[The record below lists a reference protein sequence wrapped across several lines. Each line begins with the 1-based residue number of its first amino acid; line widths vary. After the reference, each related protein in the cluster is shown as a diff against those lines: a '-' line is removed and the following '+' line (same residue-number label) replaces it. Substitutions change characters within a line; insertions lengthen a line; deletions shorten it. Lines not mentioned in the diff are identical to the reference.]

1 MAARR
6 TCKTRGNDL
15 KVLELRAQLQAEQI
29 RVAGLQERLADKD
42 AMLGDL
48 REDRDRWRSQA
59 ERLVITDQR
68 EKTKQAEPL
77 LARLWGN
84 CAAVNCN
91 ALPPGG
97 TGRRPRMRA
106 SACRWAPPAVPGA
119 MRETG

>member
-1 MAARR
+1 MKNGKLAYRVDDSGQRLIDPAELQRWASDNP
-6 TCKTRGNDL
+6 TRLDGGKEDVQDPGNDL

-77 LARLWGN
+77 LARLWGQ
-84 CAAVNCN
+84 
-91 ALPPGG
+91 LRG
-97 TGRRPRMRA
+97 
-106 SACRWAPPAVPGA
+106 S
-119 MRETG
+119 